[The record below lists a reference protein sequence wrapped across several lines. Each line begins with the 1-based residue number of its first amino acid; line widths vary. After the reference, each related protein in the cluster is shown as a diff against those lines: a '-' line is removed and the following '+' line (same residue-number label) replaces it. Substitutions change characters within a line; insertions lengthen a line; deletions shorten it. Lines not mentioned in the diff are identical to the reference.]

1 MSMGVLP
8 VYKTH
13 KRKAFFDLKLYCSKY
28 ICIYFEITVIKTWKL
43 IGHTNSDFCLN
54 RKFWIRRLSISL
66 NSEFHHQNDWH
77 QIFCDFSHVKFQWN
91 VCIIKD
97 YTKLWPWENIRSLK
111 IDWRRCVHA
120 CTTLFIIDQ
129 TNKNLNTLST
139 QTYRRKIDNSAFL
152 HNDGNTKRPW
162 VFDSFSLD
170 VRAVFVQVTYCFK
183 DKSFLEGKI
192 KLSVIPNVRARRN
205 DKREVL

>member
-120 CTTLFIIDQ
+120 CTSSTLYYIIHYW
-129 TNKNLNTLST
+129 S
-139 QTYRRKIDNSAFL
+139 
-152 HNDGNTKRPW
+152 
-162 VFDSFSLD
+162 
-170 VRAVFVQVTYCFK
+170 
-183 DKSFLEGKI
+183 DK
-192 KLSVIPNVRARRN
+192 
-205 DKREVL
+205 